1 MKDVGQRNDRMTE
14 VAGLKHAL
22 PYLRLFQGKT
32 FVVKL
37 SGEAIAE
44 EGRLQLFLEQIEVLH
59 RLGIRVVLVHGG
71 GPQTTALAERLGL
84 ATQKIDGRRVTDA
97 ATLEAAVMAMAGKVN
112 TALLAACRRAGVAA
126 VGLSGVDAGLVEARK
141 RPLVPVADPGGQAT
155 PGTPAITAIDYGFVG
170 DVVAVNPRVVQKLL
184 DDGYVPVVAPLAADD
199 HGALLNINADTIAA
213 ELAVALGAE
222 KLLFA
227 VAVPGLL
234 ERADDPTSLVSLVDL
249 AGLAALEARGALSGG
264 MLPKSRAIVRA
275 LEGGVPRVHL
285 VPFATPDALLA
296 ELFTNEGIGTL
307 VVPSVAAL
315 APATPA
321 VPAKAESGVPAELV
335 APE

>member
-1 MKDVGQRNDRMTE
+1 MKDVGQRSDRMTE

-37 SGEAIAE
+37 SGEAVE
-44 EGRLQLFLEQIEVLH
+44 EESRLIPFLEQIEVLH

-71 GPQTTALAERLGL
+71 GPQTSALAERLGL

-112 TALLAACRRAGVAA
+112 TTLLSVCRRAGVAA
-126 VGLSGVDAGLVEARK
+126 VGLSGVDADLIEARK
-141 RPLVPVADPGGQAT
+141 RPPVQSKGAT
-155 PGTPAITAIDYGFVG
+155 TATMPVDYGFVG
-170 DVVAVNPRVVQKLL
+170 DVVSVHPRVVQKLL
-184 DDGYVPVVAPLAADD
+184 DDGYVPVVAPLAADAA
-199 HGALLNINADTIAA
+199 GAILNVNADTIAA

-234 ERADDPTSLVSLVDL
+234 ERAEDPSSLVSLIDL
-249 AGLAALEARGALSGG
+249 AGLADLERRGVVTGG
-264 MLPKSRAIVRA
+264 MLPKSRAIARA
-275 LEGGVPRVHL
+275 LEAGVPRVHL
-285 VPFATPDALLA
+285 VPFATPDALLI

-307 VVPSVAAL
+307 VVSSVAAI
-315 APATPA
+315 PAAA
-321 VPAKAESGVPAELV
+321 VPEGS
-335 APE
+335 APPPSFAAVE